1 MINLE
6 GIRAC
11 YDIKNN
17 NFDNNINEYKEN
29 NSSFQ
34 IYNNCEEILNIF
46 GDFSKEKNIFK
57 NTARK
62 GMIFSDTK
70 YTTDIKYL
78 QCNSIRR

>member
-1 MINLE
+1 MNQNNINK
-6 GIRAC
+6 I
-11 YDIKNN
+11 NN
-17 NFDNNINEYKEN
+17 NFDKKIINEYNQN

-62 GMIFSDTK
+62 GILFSDTK
-70 YTTDIKYL
+70 YNTDVDI
-78 QCNSIRR
+78 

>member
-6 GIRAC
+6 GIRI
-11 YDIKNN
+11 YNKKEKNN
-17 NFDNNINEYKEN
+17 EININRNIDNINKNNEN

-34 IYNNCEEILNIF
+34 IYDNCEEILNKF
-46 GDFSKEKNIFK
+46 GDFSLEKNIFK

-70 YTTDIKYL
+70 ICYRCKY
-78 QCNSIRR
+78 